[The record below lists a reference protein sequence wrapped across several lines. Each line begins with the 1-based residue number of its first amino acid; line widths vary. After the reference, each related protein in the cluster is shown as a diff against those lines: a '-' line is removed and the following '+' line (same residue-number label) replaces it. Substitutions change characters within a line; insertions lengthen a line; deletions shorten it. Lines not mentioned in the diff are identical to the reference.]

1 MQPAPGAV
9 GTASPV
15 DHMIF
20 YLGVFLFM
28 FIFFMAVIFLLLGPA
43 RAVAAV
49 RARIAV
55 SFICDKI
62 KFQI

>member
-1 MQPAPGAV
+1 
-9 GTASPV
+9 
-15 DHMIF
+15 MIF

-55 SFICDKI
+55 SFIWDKI